1 MYLMNF
7 LLLGERL
14 CEGFVEPLEGFVEP
28 LEGFV
33 EPLENRRFSD
43 QASAAKQNLDST
55 PRISKHCVAKQRK
68 SGVECHSLFLLKMH
82 TLD

>member
-1 MYLMNF
+1 MDDGINLDRQTHPVASHNF
-7 LLLGERL
+7 PIASVDDPMRS
-14 CEGFVEPLEGFVEP
+14 
-28 LEGFV
+28 EGFV

-68 SGVECHSLFLLKMH
+68 SGVE
-82 TLD
+82 